1 MREPVI
7 TCPNCHSEI
16 KLTESLAAPL
26 IKAARKRYDERFA
39 EKDAAAKKAEADPIR
54 KARELDDA
62 RQEILRTVEKQLQSS
77 LLAVGETAKREA
89 QERLKLRVRE
99 KEEQIAPMRRRIALR
114 RNAEQGSQQLQG
126 EVQEL
131 ELERQPCERG
141 SLSWHLGS
149 AKCQG

>member
-16 KLTESLAAPL
+16 KLTEPLAAPL
-26 IKAARKRYDERFA
+26 IEAARKRHEERFA
-39 EKDAAAKKAEADPIR
+39 EKDAAAKKAEPDLTR
-54 KARELDDA
+54 KERELDDA
-62 RQEILRTVEKQLQSS
+62 RRDIELTVEKQLQSS
-77 LLAVGETAKREA
+77 LLAVGETTKREA
-89 QERLKLRVRE
+89 QERLKLKTRE
-99 KEEQIAPMRRRIALR
+99 KEQQIAPMQRRIALR
-114 RNAEQGSQQLQG
+114 RNAEQESQQLQG